1 MTNVVKPTP
10 ASASTAPV
18 VPSGRVGKPI
28 GSKPGSP
35 VEDGEAGGAVGG
47 IGQSEGPLSPA
58 SADAP
63 LLTASDEQS
72 VRVVTV
78 AFNPGEELDRF
89 LASLAAA
96 TVRRLTVVIADNG
109 TEHDVVTA
117 AAQRYGA
124 RVVGD
129 GTNLGYGAGANL
141 AAADLQEDWLVV
153 ANPDLIWR
161 PGSLDVLI
169 DAVWPTPPPGAWG
182 RSCSTPTAPS
192 TPPGAPASCS
202 GAGHAVLGK
211 IWPANPSPPRT
222 TPP

>member
-1 MTNVVKPTP
+1 M
-10 ASASTAPV
+10 
-18 VPSGRVGKPI
+18 
-28 GSKPGSP
+28 
-35 VEDGEAGGAVGG
+35 
-47 IGQSEGPLSPA
+47 SPA

-63 LLTASDEQS
+63 FPTASDEQS

-141 AAADLQEDWLVV
+141 AAA
-153 ANPDLIWR
+153 
-161 PGSLDVLI
+161 GSSRQAPESQPTVRDPPEPPSS
-169 DAVWPTPPPGAWG
+169 AVWYAAEKGLAGQILP
-182 RSCSTPTAPS
+182 RTA
-192 TPPGAPASCS
+192 
-202 GAGHAVLGK
+202 
-211 IWPANPSPPRT
+211 WPAPLTREGRARPEG
-222 TPP
+222 